1 MDPRSQTASVNDLL
15 VHVGWVQALARSL
28 VRDASTADDLAQE
41 TWMAALTGTRATNES
56 PRGWLGRVLR
66 NRLVQRGR
74 SETTR
79 SDHERQQ
86 PPDPD
91 FPSSDDLLERIEQQK
106 LLAEVLTSLREPF
119 RESVILHYY
128 EGLNATEIGERLG
141 ESSGTIRQRLKRGLE
156 ALREDLDN
164 RVEGGREAWLS
175 ALLPLVDYGR
185 SGSIPLG
192 PVGTGAGSA
201 LIGAVTVKKLAL
213 AVTALFLA
221 GGAAFWWD
229 SLQPEESPGS
239 LLDVDISPQSPAAAG
254 VGEQLAE
261 SEPVQTS
268 PVASSDDNRT
278 AVTTTSEAAREPSM
292 TGRVIW
298 PDQPAPFDETL
309 EVFALSEALGYED
322 FVLEDDRESSKYLLA
337 TTLVNKAGEFSFA
350 FEDEPELLHVM
361 VRGRHLYLEQTVEVA
376 LGAEPMVVLTPVC
389 GAWVHGRVS
398 APSDVAESAPNAL
411 SNARVQLLTNRVFGE
426 SSGLPDKYSSRVDSS
441 GHYELRAV
449 VRESGAKLFATAD
462 ALAAQLVALEDF
474 EACDELSVDIQLK
487 LGGGV
492 RGRALDDKGIGVSDA
507 IIRAILPGEYLGF
520 DDHRVGEA
528 IADDDGRFAIDHLP
542 PGDIFLAAFRN
553 GFLDSEKHGVTV
565 LNREELEGVV
575 LVLPSGNRLSGY
587 ARFEDGSA
595 AAGVEI
601 QVGFDQAFQV
611 GISAF
616 NALRGARGSA
626 LTSSDGS
633 FKIRGLGA
641 GPFVVNASFEQGEV
655 SYSARADAV
664 QPNTEVELLLLE
676 PLELRGVV
684 ATEAGS
690 SVSDFDVRAVRIV
703 EGAIGSTATNRSSE
717 SFKSAEGSF
726 VLDDLIAG
734 RWRVDV
740 VADGYARSES
750 QTIELPSNESLRFVI
765 GAPAAIEGVVLGP
778 EGDHVADA
786 TVSVETGESKWQ
798 AQFADSSPMPSAVTD
813 DRGRFRLTGVRA
825 GEVSLSATATGFAK
839 SPTLVLTV
847 GSGAEENGAVLQL
860 TRGGRITGE
869 ILEEGKPAPDRVIT
883 LVQWQRNAFDTSLA
897 ESDANGRFE
906 FNNVEP
912 GLWNIVAM
920 DLKADWSSTD
930 KGDSMSQ
937 RMASMKSAQVRV
949 REGSEDHVVLGAL
962 PKSPLVLGGRITQ
975 GDEPYV
981 GAMVLVS
988 SIEDGPIAEALT
1000 TAVDENGEYSITLDG
1015 PGGYQLSVSRMGRA
1029 SGEVSAFAFVY
1040 ELEDKP
1046 EVLIDIEI
1054 PGGGISGVVTDEA
1067 GTPLSNVGV
1076 ALVPGSEASVEQVFA
1091 RRFIQTST
1099 DESGRFELPD
1109 LAAGN
1114 YELSTS
1120 PLGQFAGTKLNGV
1133 ELGRDQWLRGLE
1145 IQVPHSGGVDVQVAD
1160 NLGRVCADAAIFAR
1174 SSDGAIVDAVSPTKT
1189 DADGLAH
1196 YEGLAPGSYTFF
1208 ARSSEFTSALEVEVT
1223 VKSGERSRVD
1233 LPVEVGS
1240 FLIVT
1245 AKEDREVAPAS
1256 FTIEDEAGRDV
1267 SNLFTSPFEAQQS
1280 WLEGLSGQ
1288 RRIGPL
1294 PAGAYKVFAIASS
1307 GASGSKRVTLQPN
1320 TERKLT
1326 LRL

>member
-1 MDPRSQTASVNDLL
+1 MEPRSQTASVNDLL
-15 VHVGWVQALARSL
+15 AHVGWVQALARSL

-41 TWMAALTGTRATNES
+41 TWMAALSGTRATNES

-66 NRLVQRGR
+66 NRLIQRGR
-74 SETTR
+74 SETAR

-86 PPDPD
+86 PPEPD
-91 FPSSDDLLERIEQQK
+91 LPSSDDLLERIEQQK
-106 LLAEVLTSLREPF
+106 LLAEALASLREPF
-119 RESVILHYY
+119 REPVILRYY

-141 ESSGTIRQRLKRGLE
+141 ESSGAIRQRLKRGLE

-175 ALLPLVDYGR
+175 ALLPLVEYGR

-213 AVTALFLA
+213 LVTALFVA

-229 SLQPEESPGS
+229 SLQPEDSPGS
-239 LLDVDISPQSPAAAG
+239 LLDVDLALQTPASDE
-254 VGEQLAE
+254 VGELLAE

-278 AVTTTSEAAREPSM
+278 AVTSTSKAAREASM
-292 TGRVIW
+292 TGRVSW
-298 PDQPAPFDETL
+298 PDRPAPFDETL
-309 EVFALSEALGYED
+309 EVFALSDALGYED
-322 FVLEDDRESSKYLLA
+322 FVLEDDRGASKYILA

-350 FEDEPELLHVM
+350 FEDEPDVVHVM
-361 VRGRHLYLEQTVEVA
+361 VRGRHLYLEETVEVA
-376 LGAEPMVVLTPVC
+376 LGGTPMVVLTPVC
-389 GAWVHGRVS
+389 GAWVRGRVS
-398 APSDVAESAPNAL
+398 APQDVTDKDPNAL
-411 SNARVQLLTNRVFGE
+411 ENARVQLLSDRIFGQT
-426 SSGLPDKYSSRVDSS
+426 SGVPEKYSSRVDSS
-441 GHYELRAV
+441 GHYELRAIV
-449 VRESGAKLFATAD
+449 GESGAKLFATAD

-474 EACDELSVDIQLK
+474 ESCAELSVDIQLQ
-487 LGGGV
+487 LGGRV
-492 RGRALDDKGIGVSDA
+492 RGRAVDDKGFAVSGA
-507 IIRAILPGEYLGF
+507 VVRAILPGEYLGF

-528 IADDDGRFAIDHLP
+528 IADAEGQFALDHLP
-542 PGDIFLAAFRN
+542 PGDIFLAAFQN
-553 GFLDSEKHGVTV
+553 GFLDSEKLSVTIQ
-565 LNREELEGVV
+565 NREELEGAV

-595 AAGVEI
+595 VAGVEI
-601 QVGFDQAFQV
+601 SVEFDKAFQV

-616 NALRGARGSA
+616 NALRGAKGSA
-626 LTSSDGS
+626 LTSADGA
-633 FKIRGLGA
+633 FQITGLGA
-641 GPFVVNASFEQGEV
+641 GPFVVKASYEQGEA
-655 SYSARADAV
+655 SYSGRADAA
-664 QPNTEVELLLLE
+664 QPNSEVELLLLE
-676 PLELRGVV
+676 PLELKGAV
-684 ATEAGS
+684 ATEAGLP
-690 SVSDFDVRAVRIV
+690 VSDFDVRAVRIV
-703 EGAIGSTATNRSSE
+703 EGAIGATATNRSSE
-717 SFKSAEGSF
+717 SFSTAEGSF

-740 VADGYARSES
+740 VAEGYARSEP
-750 QTIELPSNESLRFVI
+750 QTIELPSSESLSFVI
-765 GAPAAIEGVVLGP
+765 GIPAAIQGIVLGP
-778 EGDHVADA
+778 DGDHVADA
-786 TVSVETGESKWQ
+786 KVSVETGESKWQ
-798 AQFADSSPMPSAVTD
+798 AQFADSSSAPSTVTD
-813 DRGRFRLTGVRA
+813 DRGRFRLTGVRS

-839 SPTLVLTV
+839 SPTLALTV

-912 GLWNIVAM
+912 GLWNVVAL

-949 REGSEDHVVLGAL
+949 REGSEDHVVLGAQ
-962 PKSPLVLGGRITQ
+962 PKSPLILSGRVTR

-988 SIEDGPIAEALT
+988 SIEDGPSAEEKT

-1029 SGEVSAFAFVY
+1029 SGEISAFSFVY

-1046 EVLIDIEI
+1046 EILIDIEI

-1076 ALVPGSEASVEQVFA
+1076 ALVPGSEASVAQVFE

-1109 LAAGN
+1109 LGAGN

-1120 PLGQFAGTKLNGV
+1120 PFGEFAGAKLHGV
-1133 ELGRDQWLRGLE
+1133 DLGRDQWLREIE
-1145 IQVPHSGGVDVQVAD
+1145 IQLKHSGGVDVHVAD
-1160 NLGRVCADAAIFAR
+1160 TLSRVCADAAIFAR
-1174 SSDGAIVDAVSPTKT
+1174 TSDGAIVDAVSPTRT
-1189 DADGLAH
+1189 NADGLAR
-1196 YEGLAPGSYTFF
+1196 YEGLAPGTYTFF
-1208 ARSSEFTSALEVEVT
+1208 ARSREFTSALEVEVT

-1245 AKEDREVAPAS
+1245 AKEDREIAPAS
-1256 FTIEDEAGRDV
+1256 FYVEDEAGRDV
-1267 SNLFTSPFEAQQS
+1267 SNLFNSPFEAQAH

-1294 PAGAYKVFAIASS
+1294 PPGAYKVFATASS
-1307 GASGSKRVTLQPN
+1307 GSSGSKRVSLQAN